1 MRMTTGESWMLD
13 WVNIVLRTLM
23 CLAFLVLVVRPM
35 MLSVVR
41 REPSQE
47 ALEELAASAVESAFK
62 AWRQN
67 DSAPAYYND
76 PKLALLVA
84 QNPNLAQL
92 PPEPTPEEKAKAE
105 AEAAKAEAA
114 KSEEKTADAPT
125 TPGQSVA
132 PTDTSAAL
140 AATPITDPA
149 TQPGTSSA
157 AATPSKAV
165 VVAPGDAEADAS
177 AQAAAA
183 EEELDPGEQ
192 LKQMRDRMKQEQK
205 KAAKPTIPAELLDN
219 ANSYEDKLALVR
231 MIVSQEH
238 DRVAATIRRM
248 VQGN

>member
-1 MRMTTGESWMLD
+1 MLD

-47 ALEELAASAVESAFK
+47 ALEELAESAVESAFK

-67 DSAPAYYND
+67 DSAPAYYHD
-76 PKLALLVA
+76 PQLALLVL
-84 QNPNLAQL
+84 QNPEVATL
-92 PPEPTPEEKAKAE
+92 PPEPSPEEKAKAQ
-105 AEAAKAEAA
+105 AEAAQAQAKA
-114 KSEEKTADAPT
+114 
-125 TPGQSVA
+125 
-132 PTDTSAAL
+132 
-140 AATPITDPA
+140 
-149 TQPGTSSA
+149 
-157 AATPSKAV
+157 
-165 VVAPGDAEADAS
+165 ADAS
-177 AQAAAA
+177 TSAQTTATSDSTATAVPPGVASVEAAPAQALVAA
-183 EEELDPGEQ
+183 EGELALADGTEQAELDPGEQ

-205 KAAKPTIPAELLDN
+205 KAAKPTIPTELLDN

-248 VQGN
+248 VQAG

>member
-1 MRMTTGESWMLD
+1 MLD

-47 ALEELAASAVESAFK
+47 ALEELAESAVESAFK

-67 DSAPAYYND
+67 DSAPAYYHD
-76 PKLALLVA
+76 PQLALLVA
-84 QNPNLAQL
+84 QNPNVAQL

-105 AEAAKAEAA
+105 AEVAKAEAAKAEAA
-114 KSEEKTADAPT
+114 KSAEKTADAPT
-125 TPGQSVA
+125 TPGQSA
-132 PTDTSAAL
+132 ALSDTSATP
-140 AATPITDPA
+140 AATPITDSTA
-149 TQPGTSSA
+149 QPGTPSA
-157 AATPSKAV
+157 VAAPSKAV
-165 VVAPGDAEADAS
+165 LSATGDAKADAS
-177 AQAAAA
+177 AQKGDVA
-183 EEELDPGEQ
+183 EQELDPSQQ